1 VIKVNISEIKNR
13 LSYYLKLVK
22 GGEEIEIIDRKTPLA
37 RIIRIGDMLEGPEG
51 TSWVKEVYSLGI
63 VTPPHKE
70 HVSSDFTKKDQVIA
84 SDGKKAGVLN
94 ALLNEREKGR

>member
-63 VTPPHKE
+63 VTPPHKR
-70 HVSSDFTKKDQVIA
+70 HVCRVQKACSPSVEIETRSD
-84 SDGKKAGVLN
+84 
-94 ALLNEREKGR
+94 

>member
-37 RIIRIGDMLEGPEG
+37 RVIRIGDMLEGPEG
-51 TSWVKEVYSLGI
+51 TLSISIQNFQLHDKIIPMVLPRDRWRSRYSAQG
-63 VTPPHKE
+63 
-70 HVSSDFTKKDQVIA
+70 
-84 SDGKKAGVLN
+84 
-94 ALLNEREKGR
+94 